1 MQTSNIEIEPS
12 HHDYIENNNIAQ
24 VVLSRPHTCRNCGNI
39 GHLYR
44 DCPHPITSFGIIC
57 YRLHPTTKDLE
68 YLMIQ
73 RKDSLC
79 FMEFIRGKYE
89 LKETEYIKQLLSGM
103 THSERQ
109 ILLSTQFEELWNH
122 VWYQPNIPRHTSE
135 FNQAKTKF
143 ITLKK
148 GFYQD
153 TKYINMQ
160 YLIQSSVSTST
171 EPEWGFPKGR
181 RRIREEDVH
190 CALREFSEETG
201 LLSSDVKLDASF
213 NPYEEIFY
221 GTNFILYRHVYY
233 VGSIETYGPRSILV
247 DTSNVN
253 QAREVRSIEWFSY
266 DEAVSHI
273 REHNKERKDIFR
285 QINKKLLEKQQIKT
299 T

>member
-1 MQTSNIEIEPS
+1 MQTSNIY
-12 HHDYIENNNIAQ
+12 DYELSNQLLIGSSNIIQ
-24 VVLSRPHTCRNCGNI
+24 TLLTRPHTCRNCGHI

-44 DCPHPITSFGIIC
+44 ECPHPITSFGIIC
-57 YRLHPTTKDLE
+57 YRSHPDTKNLE

-89 LKETEYIKQLLSGM
+89 LKNTDYIRQLLGGM
-103 THSERQ
+103 THQERQ

-122 VWYQPNIPRHTSE
+122 VWYQPNIPRHTTE

-148 GFYQD
+148 GFYQEN
-153 TKYINMQ
+153 KYVNMHA
-160 YLIQSSVSTST
+160 LIQSSVSTSD

-201 LLSSDVKLDASF
+201 LLSTDVQLCEDFA
-213 NPYEEIFY
+213 PCEEVFF

-233 VGSIETYGPRSILV
+233 VGYIATYGPKSILV
-247 DTSNVN
+247 DTSNVS
-253 QAREVRSIEWFSY
+253 QAREVRSIEWFTY
-266 DEAVSHI
+266 EEAVKHI

-285 QINKKLLEKQQIKT
+285 DVHNKLMKKKGGA
-299 T
+299 

>member
-1 MQTSNIEIEPS
+1 
-12 HHDYIENNNIAQ
+12 
-24 VVLSRPHTCRNCGNI
+24 
-39 GHLYR
+39 
-44 DCPHPITSFGIIC
+44 
-57 YRLHPTTKDLE
+57 
-68 YLMIQ
+68 MIQ

-89 LKETEYIKQLLSGM
+89 LKNTDYIRQLLGGM
-103 THSERQ
+103 THQERQ

-122 VWYQPNIPRHTSE
+122 VWYQPNIPRHTTE

-148 GFYQD
+148 GFYQEN
-153 TKYINMQ
+153 KYVNMHA
-160 YLIQSSVSTST
+160 LIQSSVSTSD

-201 LLSSDVKLDASF
+201 LISTDVQLCEDFA
-213 NPYEEIFY
+213 PCEEVFF

-233 VGSIETYGPRSILV
+233 VGYIATYGPKSILV
-247 DTSNVN
+247 DTSNVS
-253 QAREVRSIEWFSY
+253 QAREVRSIEWFTY
-266 DEAVSHI
+266 EEAVKHI

-285 QINKKLLEKQQIKT
+285 DVHNKLMKKKGGA
-299 T
+299 